1 MSVEPAV
8 YLNPSANQADNYVEL
23 ERWLTDTM
31 FSRADCMEASGII
44 SNWPGYTPTPLR
56 RLHQLAAETG
66 VGEIFYKDEADR
78 FGLGSFKA
86 LGGAFAVYWLLADE
100 IERRT
105 GERPTPAMLAA
116 GAHSD
121 IARNFTIA
129 SATAGNHGRSIAWGA
144 RVFGCAAVIFVG
156 ESVGESRVNAISNF
170 GARIVRVAGDY
181 DASVQV
187 AAETAEARGWTVV
200 SDTSYPGY
208 TEIPRRVMLG
218 YTVML
223 AEILDDLNDEEMPT
237 HVIVPA
243 GVGGLAAAAAAYFAL
258 RLGERRPRFIVVEP
272 ELSDCLFQSARSG
285 RPAHSSGPLGSV
297 MLGLDCGNVSL
308 IAFEVLNRL
317 ADAFVLIPD
326 ETGIESMR
334 RLNRENG
341 IVAGECA
348 GAGLAV
354 LDLLKTETRFRAAI
368 GLDLNSRVL
377 LIGTEGATDPEVY
390 CRLLEQDPR

>member
-8 YLNPSANQADNYVEL
+8 YLNPNVDRSNNPAEL
-23 ERWLTDTM
+23 ERWLTDVM
-31 FSRADCMEASGII
+31 FSLADCTEAKAII
-44 SNWPGYTPTPLR
+44 SNWPGYAPTPLR
-56 RLHQLAAETG
+56 RLPQLAAETN
-66 VGEIFYKDEADR
+66 VGEVLYKDEADR

-100 IERRT
+100 VERRT
-105 GERPTPAMLAA
+105 GDRPTAAMLAA
-116 GAHSD
+116 GGHSD

-144 RVFGCAAVIFVG
+144 RMFGCPAVIFVG
-156 ESVGESRVNAISNF
+156 EGVGESRANAIASF
-170 GARIVRVAGDY
+170 GAQIVRVAGDY

-208 TEIPRRVMLG
+208 SEIPRRVMLG

-223 AEILDDLNDEEMPT
+223 AEILDDLSDEEMPT

-243 GVGGLAAAAAAYFAL
+243 GVGGLAAAVAAYFAL
-258 RLGERRPRFIVVEP
+258 RLGERRPHFIVVEP

-285 RPAHSSGPLGSV
+285 RPTHASGPLGSV
-297 MLGLDCGNVSL
+297 MLGLDCGDVSL
-308 IAFEVLNRL
+308 IAFDVLNRL
-317 ADAFVLIPD
+317 ADAFVLISD
-326 ETGIESMR
+326 QTGIENMR
-334 RLNRENG
+334 RLNSELG
-341 IVAGECA
+341 VVAGECA

-354 LDLLKTETRFRAAI
+354 LDMLKDESQIRAAI
-368 GLDLNSRVL
+368 GLGACSRVL
-377 LIGTEGATDPEVY
+377 LIGTEGATDPEAY
-390 CRLLEQDPR
+390 RRLLELELR